1 MGNIIHST
9 LEDPELHEPKGHS
22 TAAAN
27 SIYVFDGAGSGSTV
41 LINDFIQYSS
51 ICVFFEQGTPSTRV
65 ITAGEAGTVLP
76 LSLTYDTECGVNFSY
91 NDTAKEV
98 TYIGTQ
104 QLTARFDASFSIAMT
119 VGSGITMS
127 VWLQENIGS
136 GWVTLDKTLAQRKF
150 SSNDVGVGGMTALL
164 NIQNGYKY
172 RPVFSVDGAC
182 TIDVSNI
189 IYNFTG
195 LRNLAI

>member
-1 MGNIIHST
+1 
-9 LEDPELHEPKGHS
+9 
-22 TAAAN
+22 
-27 SIYVFDGAGSGSTV
+27 
-41 LINDFIQYSS
+41 
-51 ICVFFEQGTPSTRV
+51 
-65 ITAGEAGTVLP
+65 
-76 LSLTYDTECGVNFSY
+76 
-91 NDTAKEV
+91 
-98 TYIGTQ
+98 
-104 QLTARFDASFSIAMT
+104 MT

-127 VWLQENIGS
+127 VWLQENTGS

-172 RPVFSVDGAC
+172 RPVFSVSGAC